1 MWKQIDVVRDPAKK
15 ERKHKHCKQ
24 SWCACAACPLG
35 ENALPLLHAF
45 FFFFVLPAG
54 GFFPCERWDSLTGR
68 QRPHW
73 FPASSI
79 QHPAASSSVSESA
92 RWVRTLNPSQ
102 TEISSTGPNGR
113 YSLFMGLVGNTM
125 LAPEVGFLF
134 SLRRESRMASLISE
148 WKVGRVLE
156 RRVHGAAAVERNIM
170 NDFAL
175 WCEMIARKG
184 AHLSTN

>member
-45 FFFFVLPAG
+45 FFFCCCWR
-54 GFFPCERWDSLTGR
+54 FFSPCERWDSLTGMAGSGPIDS
-68 QRPHW
+68 QH
-73 FPASSI
+73 PASSSI
-79 QHPAASSSVSESA
+79 LLSEWVRAVGQSSESK
-92 RWVRTLNPSQ
+92 
-102 TEISSTGPNGR
+102 PNR
-113 YSLFMGLVGNTM
+113 DWFDRSEWKIWFMGLVGNTM

-148 WKVGRVLE
+148 WKVGGVLE
-156 RRVHGAAAVERNIM
+156 RVHGAAAVERNIM

-175 WCEMIARKG
+175 WCEMIARKD